1 MLFLCSYW
9 STAPTRRRV
18 PQTERPD
25 ELSTV
30 VHIDSL
36 LEIKPADSRER
47 SALIPIF
54 CWFNDLSA
62 ANKHF
67 QLTDGD
73 QQTSTAVCSG
83 SLCLT
88 WWVGFYIKPVKP
100 LNERVY
106 FLFSVL
112 NCERRWVWQ
121 STASWSHQL
130 SHQHVKKPA
139 IFSLVSVFVLLWWT
153 ENVQCS
159 VLQFPT
165 TEQSSEGV
173 IRWWC
178 SQLITWPDH
187 MTCVSWEPFVRCW
200 VSFLGPYIPAPSPTH
215 QPKASEFNDPG
226 TRLNNELCYT
236 TPLKDSTHRPS
247 AGQWEEN
254 FSEPDSE
261 VCSCFNISLWKFV
274 CDGKK

>member
-106 FLFSVL
+106 FLFSVQTF
-112 NCERRWVWQ
+112 VWTVSVGESDSQ
-121 STASWSHQL
+121 LPHEVISCHTNMWKNLRYSLWSQCSCCCGELKMFSAQYFSFLQLSSPVKVSSDDDVLSWSHD
-130 SHQHVKKPA
+130 
-139 IFSLVSVFVLLWWT
+139 
-153 ENVQCS
+153 
-159 VLQFPT
+159 
-165 TEQSSEGV
+165 
-173 IRWWC
+173 
-178 SQLITWPDH
+178 LITWPVSLGNHLLDVESH
-187 MTCVSWEPFVRCW
+187 SWVLIFRHPARPTNLKRQNLMTRE
-200 VSFLGPYIPAPSPTH
+200 
-215 QPKASEFNDPG
+215 Q
-226 TRLNNELCYT
+226 
-236 TPLKDSTHRPS
+236 DSTM
-247 AGQWEEN
+247 N
-254 FSEPDSE
+254 F
-261 VCSCFNISLWKFV
+261 VTRHL
-274 CDGKK
+274 

>member
-1 MLFLCSYW
+1 MCSSAVRSSVMSSGRRSLGPTSWNKKKTWRLILAVLFLCSYW

-73 QQTSTAVCSG
+73 LQTSTSTAVCSG

-106 FLFSVL
+106 FLFSI
-112 NCERRWVWQ
+112 Q
-121 STASWSHQL
+121 T
-130 SHQHVKKPA
+130 
-139 IFSLVSVFVLLWWT
+139 FV
-153 ENVQCS
+153 
-159 VLQFPT
+159 
-165 TEQSSEGV
+165 
-173 IRWWC
+173 
-178 SQLITWPDH
+178 
-187 MTCVSWEPFVRCW
+187 
-200 VSFLGPYIPAPSPTH
+200 
-215 QPKASEFNDPG
+215 
-226 TRLNNELCYT
+226 
-236 TPLKDSTHRPS
+236 
-247 AGQWEEN
+247 
-254 FSEPDSE
+254 
-261 VCSCFNISLWKFV
+261 
-274 CDGKK
+274 